1 MAKKV
6 AGRFVEGE
14 ELSAFGASV
23 LGSDFEMY
31 VIARDHSKRFSSSFR
46 AFPTLSFSS
55 VSIRHTCAP
64 LRIIHN
70 MHNKHFLA
78 VPFVGYERR
87 SKRALSCWYL
97 DLAERQSMSESSPV
111 WKHESVRNIPS
122 YFRNLKNFHRRASLE
137 TCMNIALDKPIKLTS
152 TNRCQ

>member
-1 MAKKV
+1 
-6 AGRFVEGE
+6 
-14 ELSAFGASV
+14 
-23 LGSDFEMY
+23 MY
-31 VIARDHSKRFSSSFR
+31 VIARDHSKRFSSSLR

-55 VSIRHTCAP
+55 VSIQHTCAP
-64 LRIIHN
+64 LRIIHK

-87 SKRALSCWYL
+87 RKRALSCWYL
-97 DLAERQSMSESSPV
+97 DRVERQSMSESSPV

-137 TCMNIALDKPIKLTS
+137 SMYEYCPRQADKADIDEPLSMKKEAASATMSGYNL
-152 TNRCQ
+152 